1 MTFAAAFTVTLY
13 TLALLAGVA
22 WLVRRRAKAAT
33 PVRSRPAPLAVIR
46 RRPEPESPIIGWIV
60 RDDPARPDSAA
71 RFRS

>member
-22 WLVRRRAKAAT
+22 WLTRRHAKSGA
-33 PVRSRPAPLAVIR
+33 PVRARQAPLAVR
-46 RRPEPESPIIGWIV
+46 RRPGPESPIIGWIV
-60 RDDPARPDSAA
+60 RDGPARPDSGS